1 VIKGP
6 NAVIVMGGR
15 MGHIV
20 GRAYVAG
27 LAPSGVD
34 AKAVVK

>member
-1 VIKGP
+1 
-6 NAVIVMGGR
+6 MGFLT
-15 MGHIV
+15 
-20 GRAYVAG
+20 GRAYLPG